1 MTPHE
6 GSGKSLTQVAS
17 CPEPGDLPTLAIPG
31 PHPEDP
37 TMTTTPSPAPR
48 PPRHQVDPRAV
59 GYWFASGLITLL
71 TIAVVAVVPAL
82 IWEPVRPW
90 FLGVGALIG
99 VLLLPRVVAAPWLR
113 YRTHRWEATET
124 AVYSRTGWWGRQWRI
139 APLSRVQTVEATRNP
154 LHQAFGMAA
163 VSVTTASA
171 QGAIVIDGLAS
182 AVADDLVAALTTATE
197 HTRGDAT

>member
-1 MTPHE
+1 
-6 GSGKSLTQVAS
+6 
-17 CPEPGDLPTLAIPG
+17 
-31 PHPEDP
+31 
-37 TMTTTPSPAPR
+37 MTTPGTTPR

-59 GYWFASGLITLL
+59 RYWFTSALITL
-71 TIAVVAVVPAL
+71 VVVVVAAVVPAL
-82 IWEPVRPW
+82 LWEAARPW
-90 FLGVGALIG
+90 FLGIGAVV
-99 VLLLPRVVAAPWLR
+99 VLLVLPRVVVAPWLR

-154 LHQAFGMAA
+154 LHQAFGLAA

-171 QGAIVIDGLAS
+171 QGAIVIQGLDA
-182 AVADDLVAALTTATE
+182 AVADELVAALTTATE

>member
-6 GSGKSLTQVAS
+6 GSGKSLTQPRR
-17 CPEPGDLPTLAIPG
+17 CPEPARIRSRWAGHG

-37 TMTTTPSPAPR
+37 DDTPPR

-59 GYWFASGLITLL
+59 RYWFASGLISLL
-71 TIAVVAVVPAL
+71 IVAVVAVVPAL

-90 FLGVGALIG
+90 FLGIGAARRA
-99 VLLLPRVVAAPWLR
+99 PRPAPAVVAPWLR
-113 YRTHRWEATET
+113 FRTHRWEATGT

-139 APLSRVQTVEATRNP
+139 APLSRVQTVEAKRNV
-154 LHQAFGMAA
+154 LHQAFGLAA

-171 QGAIVIDGLAS
+171 QGAIVIDGLDAG
-182 AVADDLVAALTTATE
+182 VADDLVAALTTATE
-197 HTRGDAT
+197 QTQGDAT